1 MYKISARQKQDL
13 KRKKYFFIQNITLL
27 LKAVYSLH
35 ALFCV
40 TFSTYMYGNNIFS
53 YAEMANL

>member
-13 KRKKYFFIQNITLL
+13 KRKKYFFIQNIILL
-27 LKAVYSLH
+27 LKAVYSLL

-53 YAEMANL
+53 YAELANL